1 MTVTP
6 DQFRAARAL
15 LAMDQTELA
24 QRAHVSVAT
33 LRRVEGSSEKP
44 RASMRAVKSIQHALE
59 AAGAEFIDNGVRR
72 RPSKRSAQEVAE
84 RVRKIKE
91 ISERSARILAKYP
104 GGFSD
109 DDLYDEN
116 GLPA

>member
-1 MTVTP
+1 
-6 DQFRAARAL
+6 
-15 LAMDQTELA
+15 
-24 QRAHVSVAT
+24 
-33 LRRVEGSSEKP
+33 
-44 RASMRAVKSIQHALE
+44 MRAIKSIQHALE

-72 RPSKRSAQEVAE
+72 RGRKRSPEEVAA

-91 ISERSARILAKYP
+91 ISERSAKILARYP
-104 GGFSD
+104 GGFTE